1 MSQQLSLGLGSEA
14 APAPG
19 IRLQDV
25 GVTFHTP
32 RGPVEAVADPAFQ
45 AENARLQAVL
55 EAFRRA
61 HGFGRGV
68 AAPQIGIA
76 KRFIALNLGRGPL
89 TLINPEITWRSPE
102 SFTLWDD
109 CMCFPWLLV
118 RVRRHASISLRYLD
132 EQAAARCWERL
143 DRAESELIQHE
154 CDHLEGILATD
165 RAEGPEAI
173 ISREAFEQF
182 RDHFAEMV
190 DYTIQPVPADVPP
203 QVEEPRKAEPDAE
216 KVEETGQRA

>member
-1 MSQQLSLGLGSEA
+1 MIDAILPLGD
-14 APAPG
+14 P
-19 IRLQDV
+19 RL
-25 GVTFHTP
+25 
-32 RGPVEAVADPAFQ
+32 RSRSSPVRELDDPAFQ

-55 EAFRRA
+55 EAFRRV

-68 AAPQIGIA
+68 AAPQIGIP
-76 KRFIALNLGRGPL
+76 KRFIAINLGAGTR

-102 SFTLWDD
+102 TFTLWDD

-118 RVRRHASISLRYLD
+118 RVRRHLSISVRFLD
-132 EQAAARCWERL
+132 EQGQLQHWERL
-143 DRAESELIQHE
+143 GQAESELIQHE

-173 ISREAFEQF
+173 ISRAAFEQF